1 MKKLKRLQ
9 LSNAYVLSEKELNSI
24 EGGLVIVAYDVC
36 TEYTIGEACVYNI
49 NGNTITLG
57 TCSIS
62 YKQDGKKIESSPF
75 CEK

>member
-36 TEYTIGEACVYNI
+36 TKDSIGEACVYNI

-62 YKQDGKKIESSPF
+62 YIQDGQNFKAVPF
-75 CEK
+75 CKK

>member
-36 TEYTIGEACVYNI
+36 TKDTIGEACVYNI

-57 TCSIS
+57 TCSIA
-62 YKQDGKKIESSPF
+62 YIQDGQNIKPDPYCKK
-75 CEK
+75 